1 MPIQAKSWRTFPFP
15 SRDQEQAQQ
24 QDVRL
29 GRQGRGGGK
38 GPQGREVVPGNRG
51 NSGACYVG
59 GLQNISKNV
68 RKLQENEI
76 NEDGYAI

>member
-1 MPIQAKSWRTFPFP
+1 MAHFSISEPGPGTGTAARRAVRQARERWG
-15 SRDQEQAQQ
+15 EE
-24 QDVRL
+24 
-29 GRQGRGGGK
+29 
-38 GPQGREVVPGNRG
+38 GPQGMKVPGNRE

>member
-29 GRQGRGGGK
+29 GRQGRGRGEGG
-38 GPQGREVVPGNRG
+38 GTQGRKRTTVEEGT
-51 NSGACYVG
+51 CYVG
-59 GLQNISKNV
+59 GVQNISKNV

>member
-1 MPIQAKSWRTFPFP
+1 MAHFSISEPGPGTGTAARRAARQAWLR
-15 SRDQEQAQQ
+15 E
-24 QDVRL
+24 
-29 GRQGRGGGK
+29 GGGVA
-38 GPQGREVVPGNRG
+38 GPQGRKRTTVEKGT
-51 NSGACYVG
+51 CYVG

>member
-1 MPIQAKSWRTFPFP
+1 MAHFSISEPGPGTGTAARRAASQARKREGGGGT
-15 SRDQEQAQQ
+15 
-24 QDVRL
+24 
-29 GRQGRGGGK
+29 QGRKRTTVEEGT
-38 GPQGREVVPGNRG
+38 
-51 NSGACYVG
+51 CYVG